1 MNKLFTKVA
10 ALTLGVAMAAGVGVA
25 VGSAKASE
33 AKADYVLAYS
43 FDFETASTGTSSEL
57 TATTAVT
64 FLNTAAGSSVV
75 ASASN
80 VAKAYSAKGSG
91 GSGVPDKVL
100 KLGSGSSAGSLT
112 FTLASTADEVTKAV
126 LTAYNWPKKAVDI
139 TVNSVQR
146 TKASATAASVDDY
159 VFEFAATRE
168 IAMSVPADRAFSITK
183 IELYKTSGTPVTSYS
198 VTDSVEHGSVS
209 PSKVNEGATLTATI
223 KPDTGYTLPE
233 TVTVTMGGTAAT
245 HTYQNGV
252 VTVQN
257 VTGDVVISGSCPEK
271 QAPQPV
277 DLPDGEYTASFPYAN
292 PFPTEIDVVDGQSAK
307 VAALTSSIS
316 AVSTYDDSH
325 SEYVIA
331 ANQSIEINNLTNGK
345 ISKVDIHIYQYKN
358 FNVYVDDA
366 TDPVYTGD
374 GTNAGNDAHIEVTT
388 NALSKVKI
396 TGNGGD
402 NGSRTFKVFDVKVYI
417 VVASAPIAVEGVSLN
432 ADEATMAVGATYNL
446 TATVTPNGADNPA
459 VTWSSNPTSVA
470 TVSDNGVVTAVA
482 AGDAVVTVTTV
493 DGGFTDTFIAHVV
506 EVNYGSESSP
516 LTVEEARA
524 TLDVSGAATSLQK
537 LWVYGEVYSSSYN
550 SQYQD
555 YTLWL
560 KSSDGSEN
568 EYFEIYSGSVTAAI
582 TEDDTQANALA
593 GITVICNGYGKI
605 HNSSV
610 YELFKSN
617 NEKPTIAKYEAP
629 QPVTYEVSFY
639 EGNTGGGSQYAEGAK
654 VTIPQPTESLIPEG
668 KEFDYWEH
676 KETGDHYAP
685 GDEFTVGT
693 SSARFDAVYKDAAP
707 VAYWSDELLAAF
719 QSSLHGVVPTYA
731 DSVSGLEYVS
741 DYDDFE
747 LDSSDLETASAQLAT
762 LCNGWSFDGEGADI
776 EYYIQTQDQ
785 LGYAVGYLYQSG
797 DTYSPTLQFDQTA
810 YEQEMQAAF
819 AAKMHNNIPPFL
831 HKTYAQF
838 TYVDAASMFC
848 SNSLLSNKGLTM
860 LQTKLTN
867 LGFAL
872 MSEAATGTRY
882 VVVAQGG
889 ISGTVYQY
897 GANCKDGGIVVV
909 ELFVMDEYSAMSA
922 NVYYSAQPVSIA
934 LSGEYKTVFEY
945 GEEFDSTGIIV
956 TATMSDETEL
966 DVTQYAS
973 FAGYDA
979 SVSGQQTITVTV
991 GNAETSYVVTVNE
1004 PAPVYDADAFA
1015 KELLEK
1021 VAPICAN
1028 YDGKKNNRNALKE
1041 VWTEM
1046 AVKYGT
1052 LSEEEKAKVVAAA
1065 AKADGTDLEKA
1076 MAFYNFACKKY
1087 GLTKFI
1093 AGRQVK
1099 AIVNEPVQSN
1109 SILPIIVIVAS
1120 SVAAVTAIGVVIAL
1134 KRRKSL
1140 LTK

>member
-25 VGSAKASE
+25 VGSSHKVSAAE
-33 AKADYVLAYS
+33 ATDVEKTTNDLATEYS
-43 FDFETASTGTSSEL
+43 WTTSSGSTIAGIYTSFALDDVITISTSGEANCG
-57 TATTAVT
+57 TIWDNSGTKDWRIYQNKSGDVT
-64 FLNTAAGSSVV
+64 
-75 ASASN
+75 
-80 VAKAYSAKGSG
+80 
-91 GSGVPDKVL
+91 
-100 KLGSGSSAGSLT
+100 
-112 FTLASTADEVTKAV
+112 
-126 LTAYNWPKKAVDI
+126 
-139 TVNSVQR
+139 
-146 TKASATAASVDDY
+146 ATAATGYKIDSVTYTYGVKNSGTLKDGDTTIPSGTTVAVNASSKTLTVGNTGSATNGNVQIKKFKVVYSVDG
-159 VFEFAATRE
+159 
-168 IAMSVPADRAFSITK
+168 
-183 IELYKTSGTPVTSYS
+183 GTLVTSYS
-198 VTDSVEHGSVS
+198 VTDSLEHGSVS
-209 PSKVNEGATLTATI
+209 PSSVNEGAKLIATI
-223 KPDTGYTLPE
+223 TPDTGYELPGTL
-233 TVTVTMGGTAAT
+233 TDVTMGGSSVVYSYNNST
-245 HTYQNGV
+245 GV
-252 VTVQN
+252 VEVSN
-257 VTGDVVISGSCPEK
+257 VTGNIVISGSCPEK
-271 QAPQPV
+271 QATVLPNGNYSASLTYASTLPSTV
-277 DLPDGEYTASFPYAN
+277 DVLNSNSE
-292 PFPTEIDVVDGQSAK
+292 K
-307 VAALTSSIS
+307 VAVLD
-316 AVSTYDDSH
+316 VSGEHITYENN
-325 SEYVIA
+325 EYKLD
-331 ANQSIEINNLTNGK
+331 ANGAGYITLTN
-345 ISKVDIHIYQYKN
+345 
-358 FNVYVDDA
+358 
-366 TDPVYTGD
+366 
-374 GTNAGNDAHIEVTT
+374 TT
-388 NALSKVKI
+388 NARFTKVVFDIYNYDNLTVKAD
-396 TGNGGD
+396 GVDVHVGQNVNGGD
-402 NGSRTFKVFDVKVYI
+402 HNMIEIDNLSATQTINVVSNNKYQAKIYAITAYLKVGNDTTHVT
-417 VVASAPIAVEGVSLN
+417 GVSLN
-432 ADEATMAVGATYNL
+432 VSAGKVFTGL
-446 TATVTPNGADNPA
+446 TRQLVATVSPADA
-459 VTWSSNPTSVA
+459 DDKSVSWSCEPESVA
-470 TVSDNGVVTAVA
+470 TVDQNGLVTGVA
-482 AGDAVVTVTTV
+482 AGEAVVTVTTT
-493 DGGFTDTFIAHVV
+493 DGSFTAQFAATV
-506 EVNYGSESSP
+506 EAINYGSENAP
-516 LTVEEARA
+516 LTVEEAREVLEA
-524 TLDVSGAATSLQK
+524 SGSGYSAQEVY
-537 LWVYGEVYSSSYN
+537 VYGVVSSSKYYSNN
-550 SQYQD
+550 SN
-555 YTLWL
+555 YTIWL
-560 KSSDGSEN
+560 QSSDGETAK
-568 EYFEIYSGSVTAAI
+568 YFELYKALIPTPIGESAGADQADDAI
-582 TEDDTQANALA
+582 KGQ
-593 GITVICNGYGKI
+593 TVIAHGYGQI
-605 HNSSV
+605 YGGT
-610 YELFKSN
+610 YELTTKDSSN
-617 NEKPTIAKYEAP
+617 PSVAKYEAP
-629 QPVTYEVSFY
+629 QPATYEVSFY

-762 LCNGWSFDGEGADI
+762 LCSGWSFDGEGADI
-776 EYYIQTQDQ
+776 EYHIQTQDQ

-897 GANCKDGGIVVV
+897 GANCKDGGIMVV

-1099 AIVNEPVQSN
+1099 AIVNEPVQNN